1 MGGIAT
7 NGSLLTG
14 RTIEYYKAQPPAFVM
29 RVFQRPP
36 SLLLKTSFNVMLK
49 HQNVTQHQLLDYNLL
64 TEVRDKRW
72 LSIVIENK
80 HIFVKMGE
88 VRRKKQETNRHR
100 EAGVAGG
107 RVTKLPP
114 SRR

>member
-36 SLLLKTSFNVMLK
+36 SLLLKTSFN
-49 HQNVTQHQLLDYNLL
+49 LDYALGFYYKNKLL
-64 TEVRDKRW
+64 QSQVLMNILILTIMMIMPPCQNNPKPLIFLHFV
-72 LSIVIENK
+72 LSQRILVHNP
-80 HIFVKMGE
+80 GL
-88 VRRKKQETNRHR
+88 T
-100 EAGVAGG
+100 
-107 RVTKLPP
+107 
-114 SRR
+114 SC

>member
-1 MGGIAT
+1 M
-7 NGSLLTG
+7 LTG
-14 RTIEYYKAQPPAFVM
+14 RTIEYYKAQLPAFVM

-72 LSIVIENK
+72 LSIVITNK
-80 HIFVKMGE
+80 HIFAKMHE
-88 VRRKKQETNRHR
+88 VMRKKQETDRHR
-100 EAGVAGG
+100 EAGGAGG